1 MQIHQL
7 TYFVTVAEQGSINKA
22 AEKLFVTQPNL
33 SKAISNLEN
42 ELKVRIFNRTNKGVA
57 LTDEGK
63 KLYQY
68 ARTILNQ
75 IELMQGL
82 SAAERPRILSIAS
95 YPIITMG
102 RLVSDY
108 YNAQQHSGVL
118 LKLVEQRMQQVI
130 ESVENGDA
138 EIGFVMSNNVQTKE
152 LKHMLHFKNLVFNPL
167 GTDTWYANIGPNS
180 PLYGQDEVT
189 MEQLLQYPV
198 VRLPDDYFS
207 NLTFYLEIDGIRL
220 TEHKKVVYVSDS
232 AAIIALLRKTDVFRF
247 GPGLSAPDYA
257 QFGIKTI
264 PIRNCGVKIN
274 VGWIQRKRELL
285 SPEAQAFVDLLGALY
300 PTQQGT
306 QPKENEV

>member
-42 ELKVRIFNRTNKGVA
+42 ELKVRIFNRTNKGVV

-75 IELMQGL
+75 MKLVQGM
-82 SAAERPRILSIAS
+82 SSKERPRILSIAS

-102 RLVSDY
+102 RLISEF
-108 YNAQQHSGVL
+108 YNEHKPQDIS

-130 ESVENGDA
+130 ESVESGEA
-138 EIGFVMSNNVQTKE
+138 EIGFVMSNNVQAKE

-167 GTDTWYANIGPNS
+167 GEDTCYANIGPQS
-180 PLYGQDEVT
+180 PLYMQNEVT
-189 MEQLLQYPV
+189 MEQLLQYPI

-220 TEHKKVVYVSDS
+220 TEHKKVIYVNDS
-232 AAIIALLRKTDVFRF
+232 AAILALLSTTDVFRF

-257 QFGIKTI
+257 RYGIKTI
-264 PIRNCGVKIN
+264 PIRNCNVQIN
-274 VGWIQRKRELL
+274 AGWLQRKRELL
-285 SPEAQAFVDLLGALY
+285 SPEAQAFVDLLGRLY
-300 PTQQGT
+300 PK
-306 QPKENEV
+306 PAAAE